1 MATCR
6 IKRKVPKGDSVTKT
20 INVGRVE
27 SVSVTMSKVMR
38 ERRRTYIE
46 KEEVFELYRDG
57 VPRVEIAKRVGIS
70 VNSVIGI
77 ISRGF
82 QDGDLREY
90 VISRDEQIVLDMYNA
105 GASYKEI
112 SEATGMTGGTISA
125 ALTRL
130 RREGMAGYRK

>member
-1 MATCR
+1 
-6 IKRKVPKGDSVTKT
+6 
-20 INVGRVE
+20 
-27 SVSVTMSKVMR
+27 MR

-46 KEEVFELYRDG
+46 KEEVFELYREG

-70 VNSVIGI
+70 INSVIGI

-90 VISRDEQIVLDMYNA
+90 VVSMDEQVVLDMYNA

-130 RREGMAGYRK
+130 RREGKVGYRK